1 MESSKWGRD
10 IIFCVGDELQRGK
23 SGKVEGM
30 LCYCSSPG
38 KMVAR
43 TLVVEMER
51 LLHLGRLWK

>member
-10 IIFCVGDELQRGK
+10 IICVGDKLQRGK

-38 KMVAR
+38 KMAAR